1 VGFIEFTYI
10 IEGIMATYNNKLCKT
25 FYNPLQLVGH
35 LVIDYVKD
43 EGGNLSIFARSLF
56 LVVTHGPLAFETPCH
71 ITYFGHAFKL
81 TICL

>member
-10 IEGIMATYNNKLCKT
+10 VEGIMATYNKKLCKT

-43 EGGNLSIFARSLF
+43 EGGNLSIFARFLF
-56 LVVTHGPLAFETPCH
+56 LVITCEPLALEMPCQ